1 LECHWDFITSNRAR
15 SRVPRIT
22 RVNKLQRR
30 SNHKDTRAQ
39 KIVLCAFVVEN
50 LMKATIFRQ
59 HGGPEV
65 LEYTDMPDP
74 VIRANEVLVEVKAC
88 ALNHLDIFIRN
99 GMPGIEIPL
108 PHILGCDVAG
118 VVREAGELV
127 TWVKAGDEVMVQP
140 GGSCGHCQACLSGQ
154 DNLCRE
160 YDMIGYRRNGGYA
173 ELVAVPGANIIPKPT
188 ELSWP
193 EAAALPLVTVT
204 AWHMLVTRAN
214 VQPGED
220 VLVHAA
226 GSGVG
231 SIAIQIAKL
240 RGARVITTAS
250 TDEKLAKARELG
262 ADETINYTRDDWPKE
277 VRRLTERR
285 GVDVV
290 VEHTG
295 AATWPGSIA
304 ALKNNGRLV
313 TCGATSG
320 FDARTDLRQVFY
332 RHLTL
337 LGSFM
342 GSKAELLEAMKFVAQ
357 RKIRAIVDRVL
368 PLSDARQAHELME
381 NRGQFGKIVLATDSH
396 G

>member
-1 LECHWDFITSNRAR
+1 
-15 SRVPRIT
+15 
-22 RVNKLQRR
+22 
-30 SNHKDTRAQ
+30 
-39 KIVLCAFVVEN
+39 
-50 LMKATIFRQ
+50 MKAVIFRK

-65 LEYTDMPDP
+65 LEYADVPEP
-74 VIRANEVLVEVKAC
+74 QIRANEVLVEVKAC
-88 ALNHLDIFIRN
+88 ALNHLDIFVRA
-99 GMPGIEIPL
+99 GLPGIEIPL
-108 PHILGCDVAG
+108 PHILGNDIAG
-118 VVREAGELV
+118 VVREVGELV
-127 TWVKAGDEVMVQP
+127 TWVKPGEEVMVQP
-140 GGSCGHCQACLSGQ
+140 GVSCGHCEACLSGQ

-160 YDMIGYRRNGGYA
+160 YDIIGYRRNGGYA
-173 ELVAVPGANIIPKPT
+173 EFVAVPGVNIIPKPAQ
-188 ELSWP
+188 LSWE

-231 SIAIQIAKL
+231 SIAIQIAKS

-250 TDEKLAKARELG
+250 SDEKLQKARDLG
-262 ADETINYTRDDWPKE
+262 ADATIDYTQADWPKE
-277 VRRLTERR
+277 VRRLTDRK

-295 AATWPGSIA
+295 AETWPGSISS
-304 ALKNNGRLV
+304 LKNNGRLV

-342 GSKAELLEAMKFVAQ
+342 GSKAELLEAMKFV
-357 RKIRAIVDRVL
+357 REGKIRAVVDRVL
-368 PLSDARQAHELME
+368 PLSEARQAHEAIE
-381 NRGQFGKIVLATDSH
+381 DRAQFGKVVLKP
-396 G
+396 

>member
-1 LECHWDFITSNRAR
+1 
-15 SRVPRIT
+15 V
-22 RVNKLQRR
+22 
-30 SNHKDTRAQ
+30 
-39 KIVLCAFVVEN
+39 
-50 LMKATIFRQ
+50 KAAIFRQ

-65 LEYTDMPDP
+65 LEYADVPEP
-74 VIRANEVLVEVKAC
+74 QIRANEVLVAVKAC
-88 ALNHLDIFIRN
+88 ALNHLDIFVRA
-99 GMPGIEIPL
+99 GLPGVEIPL
-108 PHILGCDVAG
+108 PHILGNDIAG
-118 VVREAGELV
+118 VVREVGELV
-127 TWVKAGDEVMVQP
+127 TWAKAGDEVMVQP
-140 GGSCGHCQACLSGQ
+140 GVSCGHCEACLSGE

-160 YDMIGYRRNGGYA
+160 YDIIGYRRNGGYA
-173 ELVAVPGANIIPKPT
+173 EFVAVPGVNIVPKPA
-188 ELSWP
+188 ELSWE
-193 EAAALPLVTVT
+193 EAAALPLVTIT

-240 RGARVITTAS
+240 RGARVLTTAS
-250 TDEKLAKARELG
+250 SDEKLAKARELG

-277 VRRLTERR
+277 VRRLTNKR

-295 AATWPGSIA
+295 AATWPGSISS
-304 ALKNNGRLV
+304 LKNNGRLV

-332 RHLTL
+332 RHLSL

-342 GSKAELLEAMKFVAQ
+342 GSKSELLEALKFV
-357 RKIRAIVDRVL
+357 REGKIRAVVDRVL
-368 PLSDARQAHELME
+368 PLSEARQAHELIE
-381 NRGQFGKIVLATDSH
+381 DRAQFGKIVLRP
-396 G
+396 

>member
-1 LECHWDFITSNRAR
+1 
-15 SRVPRIT
+15 
-22 RVNKLQRR
+22 
-30 SNHKDTRAQ
+30 
-39 KIVLCAFVVEN
+39 
-50 LMKATIFRQ
+50 MKAVIFKQ

-65 LEYTDMPDP
+65 LEYTDVPAP
-74 VIRANEVLVEVKAC
+74 QIRANEVLVEVKAC
-88 ALNHLDIFIRN
+88 ALNHLDIFVR
-99 GMPGIEIPL
+99 GGLPGIEIPL
-108 PHILGCDVAG
+108 PHILGNDVAG
-118 VVREAGELV
+118 VVREVGELV
-127 TWVKAGDEVMVQP
+127 TWAKAGDEVMVQP
-140 GGSCGHCQACLSGQ
+140 GVSCGHCEACLSGA

-160 YDMIGYRRNGGYA
+160 YDIIGYRRNGGYA
-173 ELVAVPGANIIPKPT
+173 ELVAVPGVNIIPKPAG
-188 ELSWP
+188 LNWV

-214 VQPGED
+214 VKPGED

-231 SIAIQIAKL
+231 SVAIQIAKL

-250 TDEKLAKARELG
+250 SDDKLAKARELG
-262 ADETINYTRDDWPKE
+262 ADETINYSRDDWPKE
-277 VRRLTERR
+277 VKRLTQRR

-295 AATWPGSIA
+295 AATWPGSIS

-320 FDARTDLRQVFY
+320 FDARTDLRQVFF

-342 GSKAELLEAMKFVAQ
+342 GSKAELLEAMTFVATGQ
-357 RKIRAIVDRVL
+357 IRGVVDRVL
-368 PLSDARQAHELME
+368 PLDEARQAHELIE
-381 NRGQFGKIVLATDSH
+381 DRAQFGKIVLAADSR

>member
-1 LECHWDFITSNRAR
+1 
-15 SRVPRIT
+15 
-22 RVNKLQRR
+22 
-30 SNHKDTRAQ
+30 
-39 KIVLCAFVVEN
+39 
-50 LMKATIFRQ
+50 MKAAIFRQ

-65 LEYTDMPDP
+65 LEYADVPEP
-74 VIRANEVLVEVKAC
+74 QIRANEVLVAVKAC
-88 ALNHLDIFIRN
+88 ALNHLDIFVRA
-99 GMPGIEIPL
+99 GLPGVEIPL
-108 PHILGCDVAG
+108 PHILGNDIAG
-118 VVREAGELV
+118 VVREVGELV
-127 TWVKAGDEVMVQP
+127 TWAKAGDEVMVQP
-140 GGSCGHCQACLSGQ
+140 GVSCGHCEACLSGE

-160 YDMIGYRRNGGYA
+160 YDIIGYRRNGGYA
-173 ELVAVPGANIIPKPT
+173 EFVAVPGVNIVPKPA
-188 ELSWP
+188 ELSWE
-193 EAAALPLVTVT
+193 EAAALPLVMIT

-240 RGARVITTAS
+240 RGARVLTTAS
-250 TDEKLAKARELG
+250 SDEKLAKARELG

-277 VRRLTERR
+277 VRRLTNKR

-295 AATWPGSIA
+295 AATWPGSISS
-304 ALKNNGRLV
+304 LKNNGRLV

-332 RHLTL
+332 RHLSL

-342 GSKAELLEAMKFVAQ
+342 GSKSELLEALKFV
-357 RKIRAIVDRVL
+357 REGKIRAVVDRVL
-368 PLSDARQAHELME
+368 PLSEARQAHELIE
-381 NRGQFGKIVLATDSH
+381 DRAQFGKIVLRP
-396 G
+396 

>member
-1 LECHWDFITSNRAR
+1 
-15 SRVPRIT
+15 
-22 RVNKLQRR
+22 
-30 SNHKDTRAQ
+30 
-39 KIVLCAFVVEN
+39 
-50 LMKATIFRQ
+50 MKATIFKQ
-59 HGGPEV
+59 HGAPEV
-65 LEYTDMPDP
+65 LEYTDVPAP
-74 VIRANEVLVEVKAC
+74 SFRENEVVVEVKAC
-88 ALNHLDIFIRN
+88 ALNHLDIFVRN
-99 GMPGIEIPL
+99 GLPGIDIPL
-108 PHILGCDVAG
+108 PHILGNDVAG
-118 VVREAGELV
+118 VVRDAGELV
-127 TWVKAGDEVMVQP
+127 TWVKPGDEVMVQP
-140 GGSCGHCQACLSGQ
+140 GVSCGHCEACLSGR
-154 DNLCRE
+154 DNMCRE
-160 YDMIGYRRNGGYA
+160 YDIVGYRRDGGYA
-173 ELVAVPGANIIPKPT
+173 ERVVVPGVNIIPKPSG
-188 ELSWP
+188 LSWE

-231 SIAIQIAKL
+231 SIAIQVAKL

-250 TDEKLAKARELG
+250 SDDKLAKARELG

-277 VRRLTERR
+277 VRRLTDRK

-295 AATWPGSIA
+295 AATWAGSIS

-342 GSKAELLEAMKFVAQ
+342 GSKSELLEAMKFVATG
-357 RKIRAIVDRVL
+357 KIRGVVDRVL
-368 PLSDARQAHELME
+368 PLSEARQAHELIE
-381 NRGQFGKIVLATDSH
+381 DRAQFGKIVLAADLR